1 MQVAQSNQSATST
14 LSIDERLQRI
24 QTLLED
30 KKGEDIEIF
39 DLSGKD
45 YIVNKVVIVSAM
57 IGRHSFALLD
67 HLKTELKPKGE
78 TFYATEEESEDWLI
92 ADLGDIM
99 IHIFTPN
106 HRKRFNLEEFLNTI
120 IANKKEGLKLES

>member
-1 MQVAQSNQSATST
+1 MPATQLT
-14 LSIDERLQRI
+14 INERLQRI

-30 KKGEDIEIF
+30 KKGEEIEIF

-45 YIVNKVVIVSAM
+45 YIVDKVVIVNAM

-67 HLKTELKPKGE
+67 HLKTELKSKGE
-78 TFYATEEESEDWLI
+78 TFYATEENNEDWLI

-106 HRKRFNLEEFLNTI
+106 HRKKINLEEFLSTTI
-120 IANKKEGLKLES
+120 INKKESYKLES

>member
-1 MQVAQSNQSATST
+1 MQATQPIMS
-14 LSIDERLQRI
+14 ERLQRI
-24 QTLLED
+24 QTLLEN

-39 DLSGKD
+39 DLSGRD
-45 YIVNKVVIVSAM
+45 YIVDKVVIVSAM

-67 HLKTELKPKGE
+67 YLKTELKPQGE
-78 TFYATEEESEDWLI
+78 IFYATEEESEDWLI

-120 IANKKEGLKLES
+120 INDKARLES

>member
-1 MQVAQSNQSATST
+1 MQTD
-14 LSIDERLQRI
+14 SIKTQLTISERLQHI

-39 DLSGKD
+39 DLSGRD
-45 YIVNKVVIVSAM
+45 YIVDKVVIVSAM

-67 HLKTELKPKGE
+67 HLKTELKPQGE
-78 TFYATEEESEDWLI
+78 IFYATEEESDDWLI

-120 IANKKEGLKLES
+120 INDKARLES

>member
-1 MQVAQSNQSATST
+1 MQADSTKTQPTMNQ
-14 LSIDERLQRI
+14 RLQRI

-39 DLSGKD
+39 DLSGRD
-45 YIVNKVVIVSAM
+45 YIVDKVVIVSAM

-67 HLKTELKPKGE
+67 HLKTELKPQGE
-78 TFYATEEESEDWLI
+78 IFYATEEESEDWLI

-120 IANKKEGLKLES
+120 INDKARLES